1 MLKDIPQLKVE
12 DVAVAIV
19 KEKNNTGEDIWNA
32 YLLNLKSTEITGVL
46 VTSNGY
52 GTLNDKEMKTSLL
65 RHFLDTVPAHS
76 AVLIEPMMEDI
87 FGITNQFW
95 VSFVFEKQMY
105 DKKYIF
111 LPETICH
118 ENFIHI
124 PLLNLDGVLI
134 L

>member
-1 MLKDIPQLKVE
+1 MLKDIPQLIVE

-19 KEKNNTGEDIWNA
+19 KEKNKEGEEIWNA
-32 YLLNLKSTEITGVL
+32 YLLNLKDSEITAVL

-52 GTLNDKEMKTSLL
+52 GTLKGEEVKTSVL
-65 RHFLDTVPAHS
+65 RHFLDTVPPHS
-76 AVLIEPMMEDI
+76 ALKIEPIMENL
-87 FGITNQFW
+87 FGVTNQFW
-95 VSFVFEKQMY
+95 VSFVFDKQMY

-111 LPETICH
+111 LPETICP

-124 PLLNLDGVLI
+124 PLLNSDGVLI